1 MKSIGAY
8 FVANLDDAAE
18 RSFLTRAD
26 GWKLSYADAATRV
39 VAGCRVLADA
49 GLGPGDRVFSYVDE
63 AAPLALFQ
71 LSCMLSRVLPVPI
84 SPAFSPAYLRKTAE
98 LVGARHVFTT
108 PERAGKVEAEG
119 FAVQIFTDGS
129 NPYGDRTDTASLR
142 DWHRS
147 RSVLQGL
154 AADIGVEEPCIILP
168 TSGST
173 GQPKMVLRN
182 HLGFARYAHYVGEQI
197 RSPEP
202 PRFLA
207 AAALTHAF
215 GLHMFTTCTALRGT
229 LCIPTQIDT
238 GAQLSEIWTL
248 APTVVPTT
256 PRILRSLHS
265 QCLREW
271 AAAGNANDRPMFPP
285 STSFVFTAGGK
296 SDPELLRLLASQGIT
311 PIDFY
316 GSCEGSVVAVT
327 PRGQWR
333 PGVVGNV
340 VDDCSVKLAE
350 DGELLVRSPGLMIE
364 YYGQPE
370 LTAEAMTED
379 GYFRTGDLGDPAP
392 DGSLRIIGRKRDI
405 FSGCFPNVYPERIED
420 MIEAIPGVRQAFL
433 IGDYRPHLVA
443 FVVLDETPTS
453 DQPDGYLPP
462 RQHAPRYR
470 ELGAAL
476 SHLNQRLEPGERI
489 IAFALFG
496 TCFPNEVYALVGP
509 GKVRRVRAAFEAL
522 FRERIAQ
529 LYADDARQGE
539 PHIVAPAHREV
550 QPRATGASDG
560 RTNRRLEE

>member
-8 FVANLDDAAE
+8 FVANLEHAAE
-18 RSFLTRAD
+18 RTFLTRAD

-49 GLGPGDRVFSYVDE
+49 GLGRGDRVFSYVEE

-71 LSCMLSRVLPVPI
+71 LSCMLSRVLLVPI

-108 PERAGKVEAEG
+108 SERAGKVEAEG
-119 FAVQIFTDGS
+119 FAVFTDGS
-129 NPYGDRTDTASLR
+129 DPYGDRTDNALLG
-142 DWHRS
+142 DLHRS

-154 AADIGVEEPCIILP
+154 AADIEVEEPCIILP

-173 GQPKMVLRN
+173 GLPKMVLRN

-197 RSPEP
+197 RSHEP

-207 AAALTHAF
+207 VAALTHAF
-215 GLHMFTTCTALRGT
+215 GLHMFTTCMALRGT
-229 LCIPTQIDT
+229 LCIPAQIDT
-238 GAQLSEIWTL
+238 SAQLSDIRTL
-248 APTVVPTT
+248 MPTVVPTT

-265 QCLREW
+265 QYLRER
-271 AAAGNANDRPMFPP
+271 AVAGNADDKPMFPP

-296 SDPELLRLLASQGIT
+296 SDPELLRLIASQGVT

-327 PRGQWR
+327 PRGRWR

-340 VDDCSVKLAE
+340 VDDCSVKVAE
-350 DGELLVRSPGLMIE
+350 DGELLIRSPGLMIE
-364 YYGQPE
+364 YYRQPE

-379 GYFRTGDLGDPAP
+379 GYFRTGDMGDPAP

-405 FSGCFPNVYPERIED
+405 FSGCFPNVYPERIEN

-443 FVVLDETPTS
+443 FVVLDEAIAGAE
-453 DQPDGYLPP
+453 PDGYLPP
-462 RQHAPRYR
+462 RQHAPMYR
-470 ELGAAL
+470 QLGVAL
-476 SHLNQRLEPGERI
+476 SNLNQSLEPGERI

-496 TCFPNEVYALVGP
+496 RCFPDDVYALVGP
-509 GKVRRVRAAFEAL
+509 GKVRRVRPAFEAM
-522 FRERIAQ
+522 FRERIAH
-529 LYADDARQGE
+529 LYADDVAQDE
-539 PHIVAPAHREV
+539 PHLVAPAHREV
-550 QPRATGASDG
+550 QS
-560 RTNRRLEE
+560 RRISRQ

>member
-18 RSFLTRAD
+18 HTFLARAD
-26 GWKLSYADAATRV
+26 GWRLSYAEAATRV

-63 AAPLALFQ
+63 AAPLALFE
-71 LSCMLSRVLPVPI
+71 LSCMLSRVLLVPI
-84 SPAFSPAYLRKTAE
+84 SPAFSPVYLRKTAE

-108 PERAGKVEAEG
+108 PERAERVAAEG
-119 FAVQIFTDGS
+119 FAIQIFTDGS
-129 NPYGDRTDTASLR
+129 NAHGDRTDAASLG
-142 DWHRS
+142 DWQRS
-147 RSVLQGL
+147 RSVLQDL
-154 AADIGVEEPCIILP
+154 AAGIGVEEPCIILP

-173 GQPKMVLRN
+173 GQPKMVLRT

-238 GAQLSEIWTL
+238 GTQRSEIWTL
-248 APTVVPTT
+248 SPTVVPTT
-256 PRILRSLHS
+256 PRILRSFHS
-265 QCLREW
+265 QYLRDRATAGN
-271 AAAGNANDRPMFPP
+271 AAAGHANDRPMFPP
-285 STSFVFTAGGK
+285 STRFVFSAGGK
-296 SDPELLRLLASQGIT
+296 SDPELLQLIASQGVT

-327 PRGQWR
+327 PRGRWR

-370 LTAEAMTED
+370 LTAEAMTDD
-379 GYFRTGDLGDPAP
+379 GYFRTGDMGDPAP

-405 FSGCFPNVYPERIED
+405 FSGCFPNVYPERIES
-420 MIEAIPGVRQAFL
+420 MIEALPGVRQAFL

-443 FVVLDETPTS
+443 LVVLDDAPTGEAR
-453 DQPDGYLPP
+453 DGYLPS
-462 RQHAPRYR
+462 RQYAAMYR
-470 ELGAAL
+470 ELGVAI
-476 SHLNQRLEPGERI
+476 SDLNQKLEPGERI
-489 IAFALFG
+489 VAFGLFG
-496 TCFPNEVYALVGP
+496 KSFPDEVYAPVGP

-529 LYADDARQGE
+529 LYTGDASTTGSSDD
-539 PHIVAPAHREV
+539 
-550 QPRATGASDG
+550 